1 MIAILLLLVQESVV
15 SLGGDLRSGM
25 ELVYASNGRPQ
36 PPWSIDSALTGL
48 VLDGRSGCARI
59 LLRRRP
65 SPAPAEETRHCTSG
79 DTLFA
84 WNPRD
89 SVWRPQRPI
98 GSGMILS
105 FLRAGGDT
113 VRYETIRMGEEVIS
127 GRRIRVVE
135 TTVTTVDSLGR
146 PKRRLRERYAP
157 SLATATGGVFEVPDP
172 SSPGGWRTEQEFEL
186 SVIR

>member
-1 MIAILLLLVQESVV
+1 MLLLLVQEHVV
-15 SLGGDLRSGM
+15 PLGGDLRPGM

-36 PPWSIDSALTGL
+36 PPWFIDSAVTGL
-48 VLDGRSGCARI
+48 MLDQRSGCARI

-65 SPAPAEETRHCTSG
+65 APSPAEETRHCTSG

-84 WNPRD
+84 WSGRD

-98 GSGMILS
+98 GPGMRMS
-105 FLRAGGDT
+105 FPRPGGDT
-113 VRYETIRMGEEVIS
+113 VRYETTEPGEEVIS
-127 GRRIRVVE
+127 GRRIRVLG

-157 SLATATGGVFEVPDP
+157 GLATATGGRFEVPDA
-172 SSPGGWRTEQEFEL
+172 SAPGGWRTEQEFEL
-186 SVIR
+186 SIIR

>member
-1 MIAILLLLVQESVV
+1 MIPILLLLVQESATPI
-15 SLGGDLRSGM
+15 GGDLRAGM

-48 VLDGRSGCARI
+48 VLDEYRGCARI

-65 SPAPAEETRHCTSG
+65 SPAPAEETRHCISG

-84 WNPRD
+84 WNAPD
-89 SVWRPQRPI
+89 SAWRPQRPI
-98 GSGMILS
+98 RPGMSMS
-105 FLRAGGDT
+105 FSRTGGDT
-113 VRYETIRMGEEVIS
+113 VRYETVQAGEEIIS

-135 TTVTTVDSLGR
+135 TRITTVDSLGR
-146 PKRRLRERYAP
+146 PRRRLRERYAP
-157 SLATATGGVFEVPDP
+157 GLATATGGRFEVPDA
-172 SSPGGWRTEQEFEL
+172 SAPGGWRIEQEFEL